1 MKKTIIKEKKERNR
15 GFDDQNIYH
24 SLHGLI
30 LRGFMAFQVENN
42 TDQLK
47 IQNDNKNPVSMKKK
61 LHGYSHHLQ

>member
-1 MKKTIIKEKKERNR
+1 MKKIIIKEKINR
-15 GFDDQNIYH
+15 RFDDQNIYH

-30 LRGFMAFQVENN
+30 LRCFMAFQVENN

-61 LHGYSHHLQ
+61 IAWL